1 MHFIKPDV
9 NVDFM
14 GKRFIA
20 YTLSAILILLGF
32 IMLVKNG
39 GPNYGVDFDGGWLIQ
54 IKLQSPQDAEKI
66 REAMRPLNLH
76 EGVIQSL
83 GKTEEA
89 KYSIR
94 VKKESENMN
103 VETLHE
109 DLNKTLKA
117 SFGEGS
123 EVQGLDYVG
132 PKVGKDLRE
141 KALLMIFVTILLIAI
156 YISGRFEHK
165 WTMSIVMAACL
176 TVFVLLGTSFGIGIT
191 WLILIA
197 LIFSI
202 VFCWVLKLKYAM
214 GAILSLVHDVAITV
228 GAFALTNRE
237 VSLTVVA
244 ALLTLVGYSL
254 NDTIIVYDR
263 IRENLRNAPA
273 KKDMTEIMNR
283 SVNQTLSRTIL
294 TSGTVFIVVAAL
306 YFLGGVVIHD
316 FAFALLIGVVT
327 GTYSSIYVASPLL
340 LLWEEGPGKRGKK
353 ARNNA

>member
-14 GKRFIA
+14 GKKFIA
-20 YTLSAILILLGF
+20 FTLSAILIILGF
-32 IMLVKNG
+32 IMLVKNH
-39 GPNYGVDFDGGWLIQ
+39 GPNYGVDFDGGLMIQ
-54 IKLQSPQDAEKI
+54 IKLPGVQEATKI
-66 REAMRPLNLH
+66 RETLRPLNLH
-76 EGVIQSL
+76 EGVVQTL
-83 GKTEEA
+83 GPKDEA
-89 KYSIR
+89 KYVIR
-94 VKKESENMN
+94 VKESENVN
-103 VETLHE
+103 TETLHE
-109 DLNKTLKA
+109 DISKTLKA
-117 SFGEGS
+117 SFGEAS
-123 EVQGLDYVG
+123 EVQGLDMVG
-132 PKVGKDLRE
+132 PKVGKDLRQ
-141 KALLMIFVTILLIAI
+141 KALLMIFVTILLIAV

-176 TVFVLLGTSFGIGIT
+176 TIFVLLGTSFGVPIT
-191 WLILIA
+191 WLIIIVL
-197 LIFSI
+197 LFSI

-273 KKDMTEIMNR
+273 KRDMTEIMNR

-340 LLWEEGPGKRGKK
+340 LLWDDGPGKKGKK
-353 ARNNA
+353 AKLSV